1 MSSPKKPKLS
11 RGKLWA
17 LSGPA
22 LVAGVAYLDPGNVA
36 TNISA
41 GTHYGYALL
50 WVLILANTVA
60 WLVQYLA
67 AKLGLATNKSLSR
80 IMGERFRTPLS
91 RTLYW
96 LQAQLVAIA
105 TDLAEIIGGAIAL
118 NLLFGLPL
126 LVGCLL
132 TAGLSTALLYY
143 QAAGK
148 AKVFEI
154 VIIGLIGITA
164 IGFVASMLFAP
175 TSAASEHVSIDY
187 AGESMMLLALGVLG
201 ATIMPHAI
209 YVHSALSSERLGILG
224 KKSLLKVIRIDVT
237 IAMVIAG
244 AVNIALLV
252 IGAKLGSN
260 ATNGDAIGSAYE
272 VLGAGSNGL
281 AAMFALALFASSL
294 ASTSVGTYA
303 GDVIMDGLLLKRPL
317 PIYLR
322 QLITLIPALAILTS
336 QIQPTNVLVLS
347 QIFLSFGIPF
357 ALFPLIRLTA
367 DAKLMKKFVNSRVT
381 TVVGYAIASALSAL
395 NLFSIFSVLSA

>member
-1 MSSPKKPKLS
+1 M
-11 RGKLWA
+11 
-17 LSGPA
+17 
-22 LVAGVAYLDPGNVA
+22 
-36 TNISA
+36 
-41 GTHYGYALL
+41 
-50 WVLILANTVA
+50 
-60 WLVQYLA
+60 
-67 AKLGLATNKSLSR
+67 
-80 IMGERFRTPLS
+80 
-91 RTLYW
+91 
-96 LQAQLVAIA
+96 
-105 TDLAEIIGGAIAL
+105 
-118 NLLFGLPL
+118 
-126 LVGCLL
+126 
-132 TAGLSTALLYY
+132 LYY

-260 ATNGDAIGSAYE
+260 ATNGDAIGSAYD
-272 VLGAGSNGL
+272 VLGAGSNVL